1 MARVPVVESPC
12 PIAGKQLPAGDTE
25 HCSRCERSVH
35 NLDRMTAL
43 ERRDFMSAC
52 SGKVCVAYT
61 VRIPTNGLRQRAL
74 PMATLTAAALAV
86 SAMAALPAAAE
97 EQLVVGMS
105 PVDDPNGLPNCDD
118 YGEWIVV
125 GGVNKGDEAKWADDG
140 KDAPPELPTIE
151 DDGR

>member
-1 MARVPVVESPC
+1 
-12 PIAGKQLPAGDTE
+12 
-25 HCSRCERSVH
+25 VH
-35 NLDRMTAL
+35 NLDRMTPV

-61 VRIPTNGLRQRAL
+61 VRIPASGLRRRAL
-74 PMATLTAAALAV
+74 PALTAAALAV

-105 PVDDPNGLPNCDD
+105 PVGDDPNGLPNCDD

>member
-1 MARVPVVESPC
+1 MARVPVIESPC

-35 NLDRMTAL
+35 NLDRL
-43 ERRDFMSAC
+43 SEQERQKFMNAC

-61 VRIPTNGLRQRAL
+61 VRIPMHGLRRRAL
-74 PMATLTAAALAV
+74 PRATLSAALAL
-86 SAMAALPAAAE
+86 SSLSGLPAAAQE
-97 EQLVVGMS
+97 SPVVGMS
-105 PVDDPNGLPNCDD
+105 PVNDPNGLPNCDD
-118 YGEWIVV
+118 YTEIWV
-125 GGVNKGDEAKWADDG
+125 GGVSKGDDAQWVDDG